1 MTTAPLTTDGL
12 RLKTAAGRWVIIAT
26 VLGTG
31 IVFLDSTVVNIALPS
46 IGRTFHSGIA
56 TLQWTVTAY
65 TLTLAALI
73 LIGGSLGD
81 RYGRRRVFVIGVV
94 WFAVA
99 SLLCGLAP
107 SARVLIGARALQGI
121 GGALLTPGSLAILQA
136 SFHKD
141 DRAQAIGLWSGL
153 AGVAT
158 AVGPFVGGYLIQA
171 VSWRLIFLINLP
183 LVVAVV
189 WIAVRQVP
197 ETRDPTVHGRLDI
210 PGAVLASVGLGGLI
224 YGLIEGPTSGWTSAA
239 VLAALAGGLAALA
252 ACLLVEARERDPMLP
267 LGIFR
272 VRQFS
277 GTNAVTFLVY
287 GALGGALFLVPIQLQ
302 VVLGYTPLESGVALL
317 PITLL
322 MLGLS
327 ARAGKLAQRIGPR
340 LPMTLGPIVAGVGLA
355 LLARV
360 HAGTPYASTFLPG
373 IAVFGLGLSLTVAPL
388 TATVLAAAPVEHA
401 GVASAVN
408 NAVARAAGLI
418 AVAALPALA
427 GITSASYRHAGALSA
442 GFHNA
447 MLMAGVTCML
457 GGLLALATIRN
468 QGVTTPLSVP
478 EGYSCSLDA
487 PPPLPE
493 SCP

>member
-1 MTTAPLTTDGL
+1 MTTVPLATDGL
-12 RLKTAAGRWVIIAT
+12 RLKTAAGRWVVVAT

-46 IGRTFHSGIA
+46 IGRDFHSGIA

-81 RYGRRRVFVIGVV
+81 RYGRRRVFVTGVI

-107 SARVLIGARALQGI
+107 TATVLIVARALQGI

-158 AVGPFVGGYLIQA
+158 AVGPFIGGYLIQA
-171 VSWRLIFLINLP
+171 VSWRLIFFINLP
-183 LVVAVV
+183 LVVGVV
-189 WIAVRQVP
+189 WIALRRVP
-197 ETRDPTVHGRLDI
+197 ETRDPTVRGRLDV
-210 PGAVLASVGLGGLI
+210 PGAVLASAGLGGLI
-224 YGLIEGPTSGWTSAA
+224 YGLIEGPTAGWTSAT
-239 VLAALAGGLAALA
+239 VVAALVGGLVALA
-252 ACLLVEARERDPMLP
+252 ACLLVEARERNPMLP

-272 VRQFS
+272 ARQFS

-302 VVLGYTPLESGVALL
+302 VVLGYTPLESGMALL
-317 PITLL
+317 PVTLL

-340 LPMTLGPIVAGVGLA
+340 LPMTVGPIVAGGGLA

-360 HAGTPYASTFLPG
+360 HAGTPYDSTFLPG
-373 IAVFGLGLSLTVAPL
+373 IVVFGLGLSLTVAPL

-427 GITSASYRHAGALSA
+427 GITGASYRHAGALSA

-447 MLMAGVTCML
+447 MLMAGVTCMV
-457 GGLLALATIRN
+457 GGLLALATISN
-468 QGVTTPLSVP
+468 HGVTARRPMP
-478 EGYSCSLDA
+478 DEYSCALDA

>member
-1 MTTAPLTTDGL
+1 MAAGGL
-12 RLKTAAGRWVIIAT
+12 RLKTAAGRWVVVAT

-46 IGRTFHSGIA
+46 IGRDFHSGIA

-73 LIGGSLGD
+73 LLGGSLGD
-81 RYGRRRVFVIGVV
+81 RYGRRRVFVTGVI

-107 SARVLIGARALQGI
+107 TATVLIVARALQGI

-158 AVGPFVGGYLIQA
+158 AVGPFIGGYLIQA

-189 WIAVRQVP
+189 WIALRRVP
-197 ETRDPTVHGRLDI
+197 ETRDPTVRGRLDV
-210 PGAVLASVGLGGLI
+210 PGAVLASAGLGGLI
-224 YGLIEGPTSGWTSAA
+224 YGLIEGPTAGWTSAI
-239 VLAALAGGLAALA
+239 VVAALVGGLVALA
-252 ACLLVEARERDPMLP
+252 ACVLVEARERYPMLP
-267 LGIFR
+267 LNIFR
-272 VRQFS
+272 SRQFS
-277 GTNAVTFLVY
+277 SANAVTFIVY

-302 VVLGYTPLESGVALL
+302 LVLGYTPLESGVALL
-317 PITLL
+317 PVTLL

-327 ARAGKLAQRIGPR
+327 ARAGRLAQRIGPR
-340 LPMTLGPIVAGVGLA
+340 LPMSLGPIVAGVGLA

-373 IAVFGLGLSLTVAPL
+373 IVVFGLGLSLTVAPL
-388 TATVLAAAPVEHA
+388 TAAVLAAAPVEHA

-427 GITSASYRHAGALSA
+427 GITGAGYLHAGILSM
-442 GFHNA
+442 GYRNA

-457 GGLLALATIRN
+457 GGLLALATISN
-468 QGVTTPLSVP
+468 HGVTTRRPMP
-478 EGYSCSLDA
+478 DEYSCALDA

-493 SCP
+493 CCPERT